1 LGPFVSDEENK
12 VLIQLLIRTLKQ
24 KLVFFQVGFYHLS
37 KPGEEERVVRYE
49 ADGQLGFKANFTYN
63 NPAGSAY
70 LFQNR

>member
-1 LGPFVSDEENK
+1 MKTCL
-12 VLIQLLIRTLKQ
+12 
-24 KLVFFQVGFYHLS
+24 FQVGFYHLS